1 MTLLYRVFASF
12 EFISRSQNEV
22 KWQASSLMGIYLN
35 PYSSL
40 KCVQLDKSCHSHA
53 LICFPRFDWLV
64 VSDMLVIVVTM
75 IDPFA
80 HQMSKHGCM
89 GRIEQEKSF
98 QIRLEYIPD
107 PNPGSRAHR
116 EDREGP
122 AHGCKS
128 IYFGSLLNFFV
139 LNLWLTGSKYG
150 TLALCF
156 GENIGITC
164 HPRATMVECIV
175 LCMGY

>member
-1 MTLLYRVFASF
+1 MSTTFLSIDKFQINLNRLENGCFLDDLEKILTFKMTLLYRVFASF

-22 KWQASSLMGIYLN
+22 KWSASSLMGIYLN

-122 AHGCKS
+122 AHGWK
-128 IYFGSLLNFFV
+128 
-139 LNLWLTGSKYG
+139 
-150 TLALCF
+150 
-156 GENIGITC
+156 
-164 HPRATMVECIV
+164 
-175 LCMGY
+175 